1 MVRRALAVLA
11 WMVSLA
17 LVGHAWF
24 RHASLQEF
32 AKAHEHAWV
41 LVGDSHADDVK
52 WGGRPRFS
60 GPAQDLFSSLKMVE
74 SLKSTAMDSSKIRGV
89 VLTFWPNKFS
99 PLAER
104 RLSGLAQEDNW
115 GSMAFGRIAPLM
127 TLRDLVRPEVP
138 LRYRVRMAFHTLQFK
153 TTFASWD
160 EQCEQDHV
168 GESYRYGLSED
179 MRLQNWWDEARVS
192 PGLFQAIVDKVTS
205 QGWHL
210 VLLENPL
217 HPTYYDQVN
226 PEALVAYERWMASFE
241 AHPSGRVHRVS
252 LGRENDD
259 FTLFRDY
266 HHLTCKGEA
275 YLREELDKVL
285 ERISPGAEGTLKR
298 E

>member
-11 WMVSLA
+11 WLVALA
-17 LVGHAWF
+17 WGGHAWF
-24 RHASLQEF
+24 RNASLQEF
-32 AKAHEHAWV
+32 DEAHAHAWV

-74 SLKSTAMDSSKIRGV
+74 SLKSTATDSSKVQGV

-104 RLSGLAQEDNW
+104 RLSGVAQEDNW

-138 LRYRVRMAFHTLQFK
+138 LRYRMRMAFHTLQFK
-153 TTFASWD
+153 TTFAWWD

-168 GESYRYGLSED
+168 GESYSHGLSD
-179 MRLQNWWDEARVS
+179 GMRLHNWWDEARVS
-192 PGLFQAIVDKVTS
+192 PGLFQAIVDEVTS

-226 PEALVAYERWMASFE
+226 AEALAAYETWMASFE
-241 AHPSGRVHRVS
+241 AHPSGRVHWVP

-275 YLREELDKVL
+275 FVKEALDKEL
-285 ERISPGAEGTLKR
+285 ERICPGAEGTFGR